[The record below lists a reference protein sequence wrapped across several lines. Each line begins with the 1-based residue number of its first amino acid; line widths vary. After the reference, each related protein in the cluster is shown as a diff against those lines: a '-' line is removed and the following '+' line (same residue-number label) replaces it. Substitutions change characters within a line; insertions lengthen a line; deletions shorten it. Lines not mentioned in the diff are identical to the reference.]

1 MSQGGGRSTR
11 LVVAVLIGA
20 ALGVIGA
27 RYLFVGSWLSLVPW
41 TIAGLALGHVPDRR
55 RALGIGAAFGFALFF
70 AFMVAGYTGT
80 RPMLGRMPFF
90 AIVGVVGAIYGG
102 AVGFVSSLAARR

>member
-1 MSQGGGRSTR
+1 MKRP
-11 LVVAVLIGA
+11 VAAVLVGA
-20 ALGVIGA
+20 VLGVVGA

-41 TIAGLALGHVPDRR
+41 TIAAFILAHVPDRR

-80 RPMLGRMPFF
+80 RPMVGRMPFF
-90 AIVGVVGAIYGG
+90 AIVGLVGTIYGG
-102 AVGFVSSLAARR
+102 AVGFASSLAARR

>member
-1 MSQGGGRSTR
+1 MR
-11 LVVAVLIGA
+11 LTIAVLVGA
-20 ALGVIGA
+20 ALGVVGA

-41 TIAGLALGHVPDRR
+41 TIAGLALGHIPDRR

-70 AFMVAGYTGT
+70 AFMVAGYTGA

-90 AIVGVVGAIYGG
+90 AVVGLVGAIYGG
-102 AVGFVSSLAARR
+102 GIGFLGSLAARR